1 MIQKEGVAAVN
12 NDIST
17 IAELS
22 NADLDLVAAGSRAG
36 SSVNINLPIAINI
49 GVGVQTGLNIAVLS
63 AAVQGITQN
72 LNIGQIAHA

>member
-1 MIQKEGVAAVN
+1 MVN
-12 NDIST
+12 NGIST

-22 NADLDLVAAGSRAG
+22 DAELDLVAAGSHAG
-36 SSVNINLPIAINI
+36 SSVNINVPIAINI

-63 AAVQGITQN
+63 AAMQGIIQN